1 MAQTVRYPYH
11 GTLNGGTGHKRT
23 QPGALTYILS
33 GYGLGGVVGSTLTGI
48 PGART
53 LTGPQERQKYRAV
66 GAYRQR
72 QAQIAAFSGLGVD
85 TLNTGVSSVIGTLA
99 PCSTAPPMQ
108 PPPIGALNVYTDQI
122 LAYVACTPRPKYGH
136 ETYKVGEL
144 PIARELGYRQHLLE
158 SYAVALLKHAATL
171 HDKPNWAESY
181 VEATYPLADRYI
193 EYGKAVAHAYAR
205 ERRTTVQIPPGLTRD
220 GVLKRWRERLLPAKP
235 AQALAVAVPQTF
247 RNTATPAGT
256 TDPRAV
262 PAAPAPAG
270 GAAKGGGLGLFA
282 LLAAGAA
289 YWATR

>member
-33 GYGLGGVVGSTLTGI
+33 GYGLGGVVGSTLTGT

-72 QAQIAAFSGLGVD
+72 QAQIAAFSGDVAQDALTPVLTVD
-85 TLNTGVSSVIGTLA
+85 
-99 PCSTAPPMQ
+99 TAPPPLQ
-108 PPPIGALNVYTDQI
+108 VPPIGALNVYTQQI
-122 LAYVACTPRPKYGH
+122 LGFAYSRPM
-136 ETYKVGEL
+136 GE
-144 PIARELGYRQHLLE
+144 RQGILE
-158 SYAVALLKHAATL
+158 RYAIALLRHAATL
-171 HDKPNWAESY
+171 KDSPNWAESY
-181 VEATYPLADRYI
+181 LEATYPLSDAYI
-193 EYGKAVAHAYAR
+193 EVGKEIAYRMGAK
-205 ERRTTVQIPPGLTRD
+205 QIPAGLTRD
-220 GVLKRWRERLLPAKP
+220 GVLKRWRGLLDLGSK
-235 AQALAVAVPQTF
+235 QALAVAVPETF

-270 GAAKGGGLGLFA
+270 GAPRGAGGLGLFA

-289 YWATR
+289 YMATR